1 MDRISKSK
9 RSEKKKNMES
19 NTEEPKLILDVIEE
33 DYPEKYETIRDKISQ
48 IGKLFT
54 NEEWISI
61 LTKSRGSYDSYLSR
75 KNNKK

>member
-19 NTEEPKLILDVIEE
+19 STEEPKLILDIVEE

>member
-9 RSEKKKNMES
+9 RSEKKNHSEP

-33 DYPEKYETIRDKISQ
+33 DYPEKYETLRDKISQ
-48 IGKLFT
+48 VGKLFT

-61 LTKSRGSYDSYLSR
+61 LTKSRASYDGYLSR